1 MPPAEL
7 SATDHAIIEILQ
19 REGRTTYADIG
30 SRVGVSATAAHERI
44 KKLEARGVIRGYQ
57 AEIDPALVGAGV
69 TAFIFVSQKA
79 GPRGLVEEL
88 FADMP
93 WVQECH
99 HVAGE
104 ETLLLKVRAESM
116 PALEHLV
123 WEIRALDSVE
133 RTRTVVVLATVFE
146 NRPVAAA
153 TVDAPHARTS
163 SRARWQHRCQAR
175 VLRHGALRSAFTP
188 PRSPATPVPG
198 AGVASPGETRP

>member
-1 MPPAEL
+1 MPPREL
-7 SATDHAIIEILQ
+7 SATDLDIIDILQ

-30 SRVGVSATAAHERI
+30 SRVGISATAAHERI
-44 KKLEARGVIRGYQ
+44 KKLEARGVVMGYQ
-57 AEIDPALVGAGV
+57 AAIDPAKVGAGI
-69 TAFIFVSQKA
+69 TAFVFVSQKA
-79 GPRGLVEEL
+79 GPRGQLEEL
-88 FADMP
+88 FADLP

-123 WEIRALDSVE
+123 WDIRALDSVE

-153 TVDAPHARTS
+153 TMD
-163 SRARWQHRCQAR
+163 
-175 VLRHGALRSAFTP
+175 
-188 PRSPATPVPG
+188 
-198 AGVASPGETRP
+198 GEE

>member
-1 MPPAEL
+1 MAGPEL
-7 SATDHAIIEILQ
+7 SATDRAIIEILQ
-19 REGRTTYADIG
+19 REGRSTYADIG
-30 SRVGVSATAAHERI
+30 ARVGVSATAAHERI
-44 KKLEARGVIRGYQ
+44 KKLEARGVITGYQ
-57 AEIDPALVGAGV
+57 AAIDPALVGAGV
-69 TAFIFVSQKA
+69 TAFIFVSQVA
-79 GPRGLVEEL
+79 GPRGTLEEL

-153 TVDAPHARTS
+153 AE
-163 SRARWQHRCQAR
+163 
-175 VLRHGALRSAFTP
+175 GAQ
-188 PRSPATPVPG
+188 V
-198 AGVASPGETRP
+198 

>member
-133 RTRTVVVLATVFE
+133 RTRTVLVPG
-146 NRPVAAA
+146 R
-153 TVDAPHARTS
+153 ARVRRAELGAHPWHTS

-175 VLRHGALRSAFTP
+175 VLRHR
-188 PRSPATPVPG
+188 
-198 AGVASPGETRP
+198 GVAARFRPPAFGAQLAAIL

>member
-1 MPPAEL
+1 
-7 SATDHAIIEILQ
+7 
-19 REGRTTYADIG
+19 
-30 SRVGVSATAAHERI
+30 
-44 KKLEARGVIRGYQ
+44 VIRGYQ

-79 GPRGLVEEL
+79 GPRSPVEEL
-88 FADMP
+88 FADTP

-153 TVDAPHARTS
+153 TVDAPS
-163 SRARWQHRCQAR
+163 
-175 VLRHGALRSAFTP
+175 
-188 PRSPATPVPG
+188 
-198 AGVASPGETRP
+198 

>member
-146 NRPVAAA
+146 NRPVAAPRRS
-153 TVDAPHARTS
+153 TH
-163 SRARWQHRCQAR
+163 RARRRALGSIPGHTSLTRLRWQRRCQAR
-175 VLRHGALRSAFTP
+175 VLRR
-188 PRSPATPVPG
+188 PRSRTWP
-198 AGVASPGETRP
+198 

>member
-1 MPPAEL
+1 MAGPEL
-7 SATDHAIIEILQ
+7 SATDRAIIEILQ
-19 REGRTTYADIG
+19 REGRSTYADIG
-30 SRVGVSATAAHERI
+30 ARVGVSATAAHERI
-44 KKLEARGVIRGYQ
+44 KKLEARGVITGYQ
-57 AEIDPALVGAGV
+57 AAIDPALVGAGV
-69 TAFIFVSQKA
+69 RAFIFVSQVA
-79 GPRGLVEEL
+79 GPRGTLEEL

-104 ETLLLKVRAESM
+104 ETLLLKVRAQSM

-153 TVDAPHARTS
+153 
-163 SRARWQHRCQAR
+163 
-175 VLRHGALRSAFTP
+175 
-188 PRSPATPVPG
+188 SPQ
-198 AGVASPGETRP
+198 R

>member
-153 TVDAPHARTS
+153 TVDARGSSGLQHPGTRRHALVGNAGARRGCCVTHVRRGRT
-163 SRARWQHRCQAR
+163 
-175 VLRHGALRSAFTP
+175 V
-188 PRSPATPVPG
+188 PATR
-198 AGVASPGETRP
+198 S

>member
-79 GPRGLVEEL
+79 GPRSPVEEL
-88 FADMP
+88 FADTP
-93 WVQECH
+93 W
-99 HVAGE
+99 
-104 ETLLLKVRAESM
+104 
-116 PALEHLV
+116 
-123 WEIRALDSVE
+123 
-133 RTRTVVVLATVFE
+133 
-146 NRPVAAA
+146 
-153 TVDAPHARTS
+153 
-163 SRARWQHRCQAR
+163 
-175 VLRHGALRSAFTP
+175 
-188 PRSPATPVPG
+188 
-198 AGVASPGETRP
+198 

>member
-1 MPPAEL
+1 MPPRNEL
-7 SATDHAIIEILQ
+7 SDTDRAILDILQ
-19 REGRTTYADIG
+19 REGRTTYAEIG

-44 KKLEARGVIRGYQ
+44 KKLEARGVITGYR
-57 AEIDPALVGAGV
+57 AAIDPALVGAGV
-69 TAFIFVSQKA
+69 TAFIFVTQQA
-79 GPRGLVEEL
+79 GPRGHLEGL
-88 FADMP
+88 FADLP

-133 RTRTVVVLATVFE
+133 RTRTMVVLATVFE

-153 TVDAPHARTS
+153 HAVDPD
-163 SRARWQHRCQAR
+163 
-175 VLRHGALRSAFTP
+175 G
-188 PRSPATPVPG
+188 
-198 AGVASPGETRP
+198 

>member
-1 MPPAEL
+1 MAKPEL
-7 SATDHAIIEILQ
+7 SDIDRAIIEILQ
-19 REGRTTYADIG
+19 REGRSTYADIG

-44 KKLEARGVIRGYQ
+44 KKLEARGVITGYQ
-57 AEIDPALVGAGV
+57 AGIDPALVGAGV
-69 TAFIFVSQKA
+69 TAFVFVSQVA
-79 GPRGLVEEL
+79 GPRGHLEEL

-153 TVDAPHARTS
+153 QV
-163 SRARWQHRCQAR
+163 
-175 VLRHGALRSAFTP
+175 
-188 PRSPATPVPG
+188 
-198 AGVASPGETRP
+198 

>member
-1 MPPAEL
+1 MAGPEL
-7 SATDHAIIEILQ
+7 SATDRAISEILQ
-19 REGRTTYADIG
+19 REGRSTYADIG

-44 KKLEARGVIRGYQ
+44 KKLEARGVITGYQ
-57 AEIDPALVGAGV
+57 AVIDPALVGAGV
-69 TAFIFVSQKA
+69 TAFIFVSQVA
-79 GPRGLVEEL
+79 GPRGTLEEL

-104 ETLLLKVRAESM
+104 ETLLLKVRAQSM

-153 TVDAPHARTS
+153 EE
-163 SRARWQHRCQAR
+163 
-175 VLRHGALRSAFTP
+175 GAQ
-188 PRSPATPVPG
+188 V
-198 AGVASPGETRP
+198 

>member
-1 MPPAEL
+1 MAGPEL
-7 SATDHAIIEILQ
+7 SATDRAIIEILQ
-19 REGRTTYADIG
+19 REGRSTYADIG

-44 KKLEARGVIRGYQ
+44 KKLEARGVITGYR
-57 AEIDPALVGAGV
+57 AAIDPALVGAGV
-69 TAFIFVSQKA
+69 TAFIFVSQVA
-79 GPRGLVEEL
+79 GPRGTLEEL

-104 ETLLLKVRAESM
+104 ETLLLKVRAQSM

-153 TVDAPHARTS
+153 EE
-163 SRARWQHRCQAR
+163 
-175 VLRHGALRSAFTP
+175 GAQ
-188 PRSPATPVPG
+188 V
-198 AGVASPGETRP
+198 

>member
-57 AEIDPALVGAGV
+57 AEIDPALVRAGV

-153 TVDAPHARTS
+153 TVDAPS
-163 SRARWQHRCQAR
+163 
-175 VLRHGALRSAFTP
+175 
-188 PRSPATPVPG
+188 
-198 AGVASPGETRP
+198 

>member
-1 MPPAEL
+1 MAEPEL
-7 SATDHAIIEILQ
+7 SATDRAIIEILQ
-19 REGRTTYADIG
+19 REGRSTYADIG

-44 KKLEARGVIRGYQ
+44 KKLEARGVIIGYQ
-57 AEIDPALVGAGV
+57 AAIDPTLVGAGV
-69 TAFIFVSQKA
+69 TAFIFVSQQA
-79 GPRGLVEEL
+79 GPRGHLEQL

-104 ETLLLKVRAESM
+104 ETLLLKVRAQSM

-153 TVDAPHARTS
+153 EE
-163 SRARWQHRCQAR
+163 
-175 VLRHGALRSAFTP
+175 GAQI
-188 PRSPATPVPG
+188 
-198 AGVASPGETRP
+198 

>member
-1 MPPAEL
+1 MAGPEL
-7 SATDHAIIEILQ
+7 SATDRAIIEILQ
-19 REGRTTYADIG
+19 REGRSTYADIG

-44 KKLEARGVIRGYQ
+44 KKLEARGVITGYQ
-57 AEIDPALVGAGV
+57 AAIDPALVGAGV
-69 TAFIFVSQKA
+69 TAFIFVSQAA
-79 GPRGLVEEL
+79 GPRGTLEGL

-104 ETLLLKVRAESM
+104 ETLLLTVRAQSM

-153 TVDAPHARTS
+153 EE
-163 SRARWQHRCQAR
+163 
-175 VLRHGALRSAFTP
+175 GAQ
-188 PRSPATPVPG
+188 V
-198 AGVASPGETRP
+198 

>member
-1 MPPAEL
+1 MPPSEL

-104 ETLLLKVRAESM
+104 ETLLLKVRA
-116 PALEHLV
+116 
-123 WEIRALDSVE
+123 
-133 RTRTVVVLATVFE
+133 
-146 NRPVAAA
+146 
-153 TVDAPHARTS
+153 
-163 SRARWQHRCQAR
+163 
-175 VLRHGALRSAFTP
+175 
-188 PRSPATPVPG
+188 
-198 AGVASPGETRP
+198 

>member
-1 MPPAEL
+1 MPRRDL
-7 SATDHAIIEILQ
+7 SDTDRAIIDILQ

-30 SRVGVSATAAHERI
+30 SRVGISATAAHERI
-44 KKLEARGVIRGYQ
+44 KKLEARGVITGYQ
-57 AEIDPALVGAGV
+57 AAIDPSQVGAGI
-69 TAFIFVSQKA
+69 TAFIFVSQAA
-79 GPRGLVEEL
+79 GPRGHLEEL
-88 FADMP
+88 FSDLP

-123 WEIRALDSVE
+123 WDIRSLDTVE

-153 TVDAPHARTS
+153 HLA
-163 SRARWQHRCQAR
+163 
-175 VLRHGALRSAFTP
+175 
-188 PRSPATPVPG
+188 
-198 AGVASPGETRP
+198 EEE

>member
-1 MPPAEL
+1 MAEPEL
-7 SATDHAIIEILQ
+7 SATDRAIIEILQ
-19 REGRTTYADIG
+19 REGRSTYADIG

-44 KKLEARGVIRGYQ
+44 KKLEARGVIMAYQ
-57 AEIDPALVGAGV
+57 AAIDPALVGAGV
-69 TAFIFVSQKA
+69 TAFIFVSQQA
-79 GPRGLVEEL
+79 GPRGHLEQL

-104 ETLLLKVRAESM
+104 ETLLLKVRAQSM

-153 TVDAPHARTS
+153 TVDE
-163 SRARWQHRCQAR
+163 
-175 VLRHGALRSAFTP
+175 SAH
-188 PRSPATPVPG
+188 S
-198 AGVASPGETRP
+198 

>member
-1 MPPAEL
+1 MPRRDL
-7 SATDHAIIEILQ
+7 SDTDRAIIDILQ

-30 SRVGVSATAAHERI
+30 SRVGISATAAHERI
-44 KKLEARGVIRGYQ
+44 KKLEARGVITGYQ
-57 AEIDPALVGAGV
+57 AAIDPSQVGAGI
-69 TAFIFVSQKA
+69 TAFIFVSQAA
-79 GPRGLVEEL
+79 GPRGHLEEL
-88 FADMP
+88 FSDLP

-123 WEIRALDSVE
+123 WDIRSLDSVE

-153 TVDAPHARTS
+153 HLA
-163 SRARWQHRCQAR
+163 
-175 VLRHGALRSAFTP
+175 
-188 PRSPATPVPG
+188 
-198 AGVASPGETRP
+198 EEE